1 MWIFHASW
9 ILSSFHIYLRL
20 LNEQKKRKFPIY
32 FNKKKIEME
41 LKKKYQEIF
50 LSIPHLLL
58 RNLKANFK
66 EEKKE
71 ILEVLS
77 EFFQKNLIKKI
88 EWQKNEKIFKFYQ
101 III

>member
-1 MWIFHASW
+1 
-9 ILSSFHIYLRL
+9 
-20 LNEQKKRKFPIY
+20 
-32 FNKKKIEME
+32 ME

-88 EWQKNEKIFKFYQ
+88 E
-101 III
+101 